1 MTTNQELVFASFPS
15 QVYVNISIV
24 TDMAVEEQEMFMA
37 RLTTTDSSVML
48 APDIAS
54 ISILDNTGR

>member
-1 MTTNQELVFASFPS
+1 MTASQELMFASFPS

-24 TDMAVEEQEMFMA
+24 NDMAVEEQEMFMA
-37 RLTTTDSSVML
+37 KLTPTDSYVML

>member
-1 MTTNQELVFASFPS
+1 MTTSQELMFASFPS

-24 TDMAVEEQEMFMA
+24 NDMAVEEQEMFMA
-37 RLTTTDSSVML
+37 RLITTDLSVML